1 MYLKNGKKQTFITQS
16 KVAKDSDKRTYLD
29 TLPPSYVFK
38 NSTALIR
45 TVARRH
51 VFL

>member
-16 KVAKDSDKRTYLD
+16 EVAKDSDKRTYLD